1 MACQPKPW
9 RRMAERE
16 GCTRSLRSLR
26 LPSVAEPAS
35 ASAERVLIPLSEN
48 VPSPSVVHGG
58 ERGIRTLG
66 PDFVGTHDFQSCP
79 FSLSG
84 ISPTQSI
91 SSLNQLYLIPLTYR
105 LSPRE
110 RDVLAHFVRSASL
123 RSPNPL
129 PLTREGPHPT
139 FTLLC
144 TQSAWLANRSF
155 SIGWRRE

>member
-1 MACQPKPW
+1 MAP
-9 RRMAERE
+9 
-16 GCTRSLRSLR
+16 CTTQGTGLATYSTWCKSCGA
-26 LPSVAEPAS
+26 PNYVEFGACHAPY
-35 ASAERVLIPLSEN
+35 
-48 VPSPSVVHGG
+48 VVHGG